1 MSISQA
7 LRETYASV
15 MRTVSTEAATMAQS
29 NEACFRDFQLIEIP
43 EVMVRMHA
51 GVGAALMKR
60 WFNSPPF
67 TLPSSWKS
75 GAVDFRAVSRK
86 NIDTA
91 VLKMSWLA
99 GFARARKAMSMLE
112 IQRTQTPAA
121 ARELK
126 RVLMRSALLSGTRCA
141 IGGATDVVILHETAH
156 LNMIRVGFG
165 SSTDPLDC
173 ALGSFTLH
181 MAVSGFVQPLS
192 KRVDGCSHQVDIHAL
207 HFYVRDNYDFTAD
220 DEPLGH
226 WGRDG
231 ASTLYSPGKVFVE
244 NHSFRGWRKRH
255 ARGGD
260 FVVFSDIMT
269 RPLTKPLIIKI

>member
-1 MSISQA
+1 
-7 LRETYASV
+7 
-15 MRTVSTEAATMAQS
+15 
-29 NEACFRDFQLIEIP
+29 
-43 EVMVRMHA
+43 
-51 GVGAALMKR
+51 
-60 WFNSPPF
+60 
-67 TLPSSWKS
+67 
-75 GAVDFRAVSRK
+75 
-86 NIDTA
+86 
-91 VLKMSWLA
+91 
-99 GFARARKAMSMLE
+99 MSMLE
-112 IQRTQTPAA
+112 MQRTQTPAA

-126 RVLMRSALLSGTRCA
+126 RVLMRSALLSGSRCA

-165 SSTDPLDC
+165 NSTDALDC

-192 KRVDGCSHQVDIHAL
+192 KRADGYSHQADIHAL

-231 ASTLYSPGKVFVE
+231 ASTLYSPGKAFVE
-244 NHSFRGWRKRH
+244 NRSFREWRKRH

-269 RPLTKPLIIKI
+269 KPLTKPLIIKI